1 MNRWLAMVISA
12 VVGMLAGL
20 FSLKM
25 MGQPTPL

>member
-12 VVGMLAGL
+12 VVGILAGL